1 MYCYPK
7 YRPSSL
13 YKKGVQEMRN
23 PRNRPQALQGD
34 RQNETHRQVT
44 KLSAIVAR
52 VAVLWHRAG
61 EMDLCQ
67 VVHEQTIQ
75 LVDSRRE
82 NTLCLSL
89 QAVFLYFTNRG
100 RKNCQA
106 SDVSAE
112 LLQLLNRNCNK
123 GCDIWGGK
131 NISMYLIHNT
141 FSMCLYYVYSIKD
154 IK

>member
-1 MYCYPK
+1 MYCYSN

-34 RQNETHRQVT
+34 RQNETQRQVT
-44 KLSAIVAR
+44 KLSAIVAA
-52 VAVLWHRAG
+52 VVVLWHRAG
-61 EMDLCQ
+61 ETDLCQ
-67 VVHEQTIQ
+67 VAHEQTIQ

-82 NTLCLSL
+82 NTLCLPL

-100 RKNCQA
+100 RKKCQT

-112 LLQLLNRNCNK
+112 LLLWVSYNC
-123 GCDIWGGK
+123 
-131 NISMYLIHNT
+131 
-141 FSMCLYYVYSIKD
+141 
-154 IK
+154 